1 MLCLVNMKERFK
13 VQKWGLLLSCRV
25 LSVQLLYIF
34 IVSSCSIKHLFSV
47 NKRKANIRLTFTGI
61 LLMLVVITGT
71 PQIPEK
77 PGEEITATLI
87 FPFLQKW
94 GQKLS
99 GFTVTNTKQTPA
111 CSNTLLQNTVCLSVC
126 LSICLSVR
134 PFIHP
139 SIHPSIHLTFH
150 QPSIC
155 SSTILPSIHHTYTLH
170 PFIHSC
176 IHTVHSVHHSSMHHP
191 FHHPPIHPSI
201 IDFIIHLSIHLS
213 SIHPSIHPHIQ
224 YPTKVSTPLTFQPI
238 FFIIFQWTI
247 LHKFNLD
254 IF

>member
-34 IVSSCSIKHLFSV
+34 IVSSCSIKRLFSV
-47 NKRKANIRLTFTGI
+47 NKWKANIRLTFTGI
-61 LLMLVVITGT
+61 LLMLVVIMGT
-71 PQIPEK
+71 SQIPEE
-77 PGEEITATLI
+77 PGEKITATLI

-99 GFTVTNTKQTPA
+99 GFTVTNTKQMPA
-111 CSNTLLQNTVCLSVC
+111 CSNTRIQNTVCLSVC
-126 LSICLSVR
+126 PSVFLSV
-134 PFIHP
+134 P
-139 SIHPSIHLTFH
+139 PSIHLTFH

-176 IHTVHSVHHSSMHHP
+176 IHTYCTP
-191 FHHPPIHPSI
+191 FNHPSSI
-201 IDFIIHLSIHLS
+201 PSSIYPFIIHP

-224 YPTKVSTPLTFQPI
+224 YLTKVSTPLTFHQ
-238 FFIIFQWTI
+238 
-247 LHKFNLD
+247 NLV
-254 IF
+254 